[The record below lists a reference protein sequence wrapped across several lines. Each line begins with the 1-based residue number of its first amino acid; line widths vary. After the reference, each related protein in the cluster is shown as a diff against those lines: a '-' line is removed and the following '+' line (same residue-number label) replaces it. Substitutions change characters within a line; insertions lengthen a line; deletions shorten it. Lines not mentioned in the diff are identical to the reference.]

1 LGIILEQQG
10 GLIAVATE
18 CSENSIRVNA
28 LGSRRR
34 ARMNERE
41 PARPFSAPWVFPEHL
56 KMIGGTGCGSWW
68 LPDHLTQSKGD
79 TMTSKTFLTTTA
91 LSLLLATSAF
101 AQSDST
107 ATETENAPVI
117 EGAGDGTTMAP
128 DATEDTMATDGMATD
143 TMDME
148 APQSI
153 SEMTVGEFLGL
164 DVVSSETGE
173 DVGEIDY
180 VIRGASEPEAVIGI
194 GGFLGLG
201 EYTVALPLSDFSYD
215 AEDRTLM
222 VNRTQ
227 EELEAMPEFDESG
240 VEGLEDDVELSTL
253 MQDDTGMSTT
263 SGTTPGMTDGATST
277 DGMTEDSTMEENA
290 ADSDTLSTDGT
301 ETEETGSEESDGA
314 EEDATSNN

>member
-1 LGIILEQQG
+1 
-10 GLIAVATE
+10 
-18 CSENSIRVNA
+18 
-28 LGSRRR
+28 
-34 ARMNERE
+34 
-41 PARPFSAPWVFPEHL
+41 
-56 KMIGGTGCGSWW
+56 
-68 LPDHLTQSKGD
+68 
-79 TMTSKTFLTTTA
+79 MTSKTFLTTTA
-91 LSLLLATSAF
+91 LSLLLTTSAF

-107 ATETENAPVI
+107 ATETETENAPII
-117 EGAGDGTTMAP
+117 EGAGEDTTMAP
-128 DATEDTMATDGMATD
+128 DATEDTMATDDMATD

-153 SEMTVGEFLGL
+153 SDMTVGEFLGL
-164 DVVSSETGE
+164 DVVSSGTGE

-180 VIRGASEPEAVIGI
+180 VIQGASEPEAVIGI

-222 VNRTQ
+222 VNRTR

-253 MQDDTGMSTT
+253 MQDDTGMST
-263 SGTTPGMTDGATST
+263 SGTTTGMTDDATST
-277 DGMTEDSTMEENA
+277 DGMTEDSTMEEGA
-290 ADSDTLSTDGT
+290 TESDTMSTDGT
-301 ETEETGSEESDGA
+301 ETDGTEETGSEDSGEA